1 MLYLDKYQTSVL
13 VTSFVE
19 SLFVYLAL
27 AWEGPLFFSLC
38 PLEGEWEREKKQK
51 KFSKSAEQFHDG
63 KFFEDQFRISLFIF
77 ILLLIAM
84 DT

>member
-1 MLYLDKYQTSVL
+1 M
-13 VTSFVE
+13 
-19 SLFVYLAL
+19 
-27 AWEGPLFFSLC
+27 
-38 PLEGEWEREKKQK
+38 GERKKNQK

>member
-1 MLYLDKYQTSVL
+1 M
-13 VTSFVE
+13 
-19 SLFVYLAL
+19 
-27 AWEGPLFFSLC
+27 
-38 PLEGEWEREKKQK
+38 GERKKG
-51 KFSKSAEQFHDG
+51 KFSKSPEQFHDG